1 MKQNQKNVSYSI
13 AWFKIADCVMRGEKE
28 RALGVHRLLAHSL
41 GDHALASQLEGDI
54 MFACGD
60 IEHALQAYNNAAE
73 KYSALQRYE
82 QAAGVYEHMLLLKS
96 ADSLLYNALL
106 RVYSAAG
113 IMQHVV
119 RTTVLYVE
127 FLKNSTDTVLMK
139 KVVEEVMPI
148 LNVSLQAVLARQLL
162 ELDFL
167 ETTELVLF
175 QKYLVAVAIK
185 AYNESSD
192 RVKMQDFIE
201 YLKQYKPQLVQY
213 AINYSKNQSDEYE

>member
-1 MKQNQKNVSYSI
+1 MKQSQKNVSYSI

-28 RALGVHRLLAHSL
+28 RALGVHRLLTHSL
-41 GDHALASQLEGDI
+41 SDNALASQLEGDI

-73 KYSALQRYE
+73 KYKALQRYE

-96 ADSLLYNALL
+96 ADGFLYSALL

-119 RTTVLYVE
+119 RTAVLYVE

-139 KVVEEVMPI
+139 KVVEEVVPV
-148 LNVSLQAVLARQLL
+148 LNVSLQAALARQLL

-167 ETTELVLF
+167 ETTETVLF
-175 QKYLVAVAIK
+175 QKYLIAVAIK
-185 AYNESSD
+185 AYNETAD
-192 RVKMQDFIE
+192 KLKIQDFIE
-201 YLKQYKPQLVQY
+201 YLKQHKPALVEY
-213 AINYSKNQSDEYE
+213 ALEYTKTSG